1 LKMNSFFQPDIV
13 EKIMMQYSG
22 IQGVSKEAAEI
33 MAHAAELFCID
44 LMKKARVITELY
56 ERDVVLEKDVNLC
69 GQVYPTIASIQDSV
83 NEMSTD
89 SMNRIKIGTKE
100 DANDDVIQEPKMK
113 VVRHDVVECTNMAI
127 MNMAPGASCRILYA
141 VIEKIEEKLSS
152 DALHHA
158 GTVIVFSILH
168 ATIAFSMFKL
178 EINFTTFQIKVMT
191 KRSTYTVTDTARL
204 VFSQSEIQHTFKWL
218 SRLRLVARKKCC
230 CKLAA
235 YVSIYLHFQ
244 IC

>member
-1 LKMNSFFQPDIV
+1 
-13 EKIMMQYSG
+13 MMQYSG

-33 MAHAAELFCID
+33 MAHAAELFCVD

-69 GQVYPTIASIQDSV
+69 REVYPTIASIQDSV
-83 NEMSTD
+83 NEMTTD

-168 ATIAFSMFKL
+168 
-178 EINFTTFQIKVMT
+178 VMT

-218 SRLRLVARKKCC
+218 SRLRLAARKKCC

-235 YVSIYLHFQ
+235 YVSTYLHFQ

>member
-1 LKMNSFFQPDIV
+1 
-13 EKIMMQYSG
+13 MQYSG

-33 MAHAAELFCID
+33 MAHAAELFCVD
-44 LMKKARVITELY
+44 LMKKTRVIAELY

-69 GQVYPTIASIQDSV
+69 RQVYPTIASIQDSV

-127 MNMAPGASCRILYA
+127 MNMAPGASCRILYT
-141 VIEKIEEKLSS
+141 VIEKIEEKLSF

-168 ATIAFSMFKL
+168 
-178 EINFTTFQIKVMT
+178 EVT

-218 SRLRLVARKKCC
+218 SRLRLAARKKCC
-230 CKLAA
+230 CKPAA
-235 YVSIYLHFQ
+235 YVSTYLHFQ

>member
-1 LKMNSFFQPDIV
+1 LKMNSFFEPDIV

-33 MAHAAELFCID
+33 MAHAAELFCVD
-44 LMKKARVITELY
+44 LIKKTRVITELY

-69 GQVYPTIASIQDSV
+69 RQVYPTIASIQDSV

-141 VIEKIEEKLSS
+141 VIEKIEEKL
-152 DALHHA
+152 
-158 GTVIVFSILH
+158 
-168 ATIAFSMFKL
+168 
-178 EINFTTFQIKVMT
+178 
-191 KRSTYTVTDTARL
+191 
-204 VFSQSEIQHTFKWL
+204 
-218 SRLRLVARKKCC
+218 C
-230 CKLAA
+230 
-235 YVSIYLHFQ
+235 
-244 IC
+244 

>member
-22 IQGVSKEAAEI
+22 VQGVSKEAAEI
-33 MAHAAELFCID
+33 MAHAAELFCVD

-127 MNMAPGASCRILYA
+127 MNMAPA
-141 VIEKIEEKLSS
+141 S

-168 ATIAFSMFKL
+168 
-178 EINFTTFQIKVMT
+178 VMT
-191 KRSTYTVTDTARL
+191 KRSTYTVADTARL

-218 SRLRLVARKKCC
+218 SRLRLAARKKCC